1 MPLTRSKKSQI
12 IDELE
17 ESLEDAS
24 IVYLTNFSGLTV
36 AQSNALRG
44 RFQEAD
50 VEYRVCKN
58 TLLQLALDRV
68 GGFDE
73 LDDYLKG
80 PTAMALTDDPAVVA
94 RIIQDFREEEGLER
108 PELKVAYIEGD
119 LYESGALDQLADL
132 KSREE
137 LIGDILGLLMAPAQN
152 LVSSLQGP
160 GQTLAGAVQSMA
172 EEEDEE

>member
-1 MPLTRSKKSQI
+1 MPLTRSKKAEI

-17 ESLEDAS
+17 ETLEDAS
-24 IVYLTNFSGLTV
+24 IVYLTNFSGLNV

-68 GGFDE
+68 GGLDE
-73 LDDYLKG
+73 LEEHLSG
-80 PTAMALTDDPAVVA
+80 PTALALSDDPAVVA
-94 RIIQDFREEEGLER
+94 RIIQDFREEEDVER
-108 PELKVAYIEGD
+108 PDLKVAYIEGD
-119 LYESGALDQLADL
+119 LYGADALDQLADL

-137 LIGDILGLLMAPAQN
+137 LIGDILGLLQAPVQN
-152 LVSSLQGP
+152 IVSALQGP
-160 GQTLAGAVQSMA
+160 GQTLAGAVKQIG
-172 EEEDEE
+172 EEEDDE